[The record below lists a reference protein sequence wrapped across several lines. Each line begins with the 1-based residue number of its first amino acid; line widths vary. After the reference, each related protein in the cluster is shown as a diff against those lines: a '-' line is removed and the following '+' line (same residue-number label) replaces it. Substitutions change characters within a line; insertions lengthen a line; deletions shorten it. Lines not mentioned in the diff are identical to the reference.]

1 MRTFSTILCAIAAA
15 YAVTPVRA
23 NACDLQSQSTVS
35 VALSGAL
42 QKDPLSASVGETLY
56 VKRSSLSTLAHRKQ
70 DILCTPVQ
78 SQEQLILK
86 GDMTGTMTG
95 DHVYPTSVAG
105 IGVRL
110 SVVVGQKGNH
120 TALMTLPVS
129 QQIALNGS
137 SDITSDNV
145 FIKTELVKTGP
156 ITTLGSIS
164 YQTPSLL
171 AFSRSVTQQR
181 VNVDFSLAVTPPAGY
196 CRFTTTNAAFSLA
209 AVDSSSVV
217 STATMPATPLPI
229 SFACVGA
236 PAHIEMTLYG
246 AADAVGNGVLRNKE
260 GAEQATGVG
269 VQLLYR
275 NVPVAFGSPISLDE
289 LPLLNN
295 QGEIPLSARYIA
307 TSTQVTAGKVET
319 LATLKLNFL

>member
-1 MRTFSTILCAIAAA
+1 MRIFPAMVFLLTASGAIFPAL
-15 YAVTPVRA
+15 TL
-23 NACDLQSQSTVS
+23 ACDLQSQATLS

-86 GDMTGTMTG
+86 GNMTGTMTG
-95 DHVYPTSVAG
+95 DHVYPTSVPG

-120 TALMTLPVS
+120 TALMTLPVAE
-129 QQIALNGS
+129 QIALNET
-137 SDITSDNV
+137 SDISSDNV
-145 FIKTELVKTGP
+145 FVKSELVKTGP
-156 ITTLGSIS
+156 IATLGTIS

-171 AFSRSVTQQR
+171 SFSRSAAQQI
-181 VNVDFSLAVTPPAGY
+181 VNVDYSLAVTPPAGY
-196 CRFTTTNAAFSLA
+196 CRFTTTSAAFSLP
-209 AVDSSSVV
+209 AVNSSAVTSSSVL
-217 STATMPATPLPI
+217 PATPLPI
-229 SFACVGA
+229 NFACVGA

-246 AADAVGNGVLRNKE
+246 AADAMGNGILRNKE

-275 NVPVAFGSPISLDE
+275 NAPVAFGSPISLDDV
-289 LPLLNN
+289 PLLNS
-295 QGEIPLSARYIA
+295 QGDIPLSARYVA
-307 TSTQVTAGKVET
+307 TAPQVTAGKVDT
-319 LATLKLNFL
+319 MATIKLNFL